1 MKIKVGDLVYDESL
15 AYRNNYEIFVI
26 VGVEEPRSFLTI
38 KPRNK
43 YNLYSLRRKK
53 FYTSH
58 CVVKI
63 EEHERQLR
71 ELEKINEK

>member
-43 YNLYSLRRKK
+43 YNSDRR
-53 FYTSH
+53 
-58 CVVKI
+58 
-63 EEHERQLR
+63 
-71 ELEKINEK
+71 